1 MNNKKWILRL
11 TLFSVFTLFVFSA
24 CQERIKVVVKKKSCS
39 QLIVDTESGTQFQLD
54 TTQIYITAITS
65 NNDTLWKI
73 DPWKDNNLGEYRLK
87 RPIIIYFM
95 FKTDEITG
103 RKVIAIDYNS
113 SQFGTVELK
122 TGQFTFLGND

>member
-1 MNNKKWILRL
+1 MKDKKYILHL
-11 TLFSVFTLFVFSA
+11 TLFLIVTMFIFSA
-24 CQERIKVVVKKKSCS
+24 CQARKKVVAKKKSYS
-39 QLIVDTESGTQFQLD
+39 QIIIDSESGTQYQLD

-65 NNDTLWKI
+65 NNDTIWRT
-73 DPWKDNNLGEYRLK
+73 DPWKDNNLGEYRVK

-122 TGQFTFLGND
+122 TGQFLFSGND

>member
-24 CQERIKVVVKKKSCS
+24 CQERKKVVVKKKSYS